1 MQVHGA
7 ADSGNRSTPSPMASQ
22 ARIRAIDLRFV
33 KDNAD
38 LVAKNAADRAVVV
51 DVPLVL
57 NLYDRARQLTKDVEE
72 LRRQRNRIAE
82 LMKSARTMSED
93 ELARCVADGKK
104 MRDAVSAADDSLQVV
119 ERALEEESCKLPNLS
134 HPDVPVGPE
143 ENAVVLR
150 VVGQKRDFA
159 AAGLTAT
166 DHLDTARELDM
177 VDFESASRVCGSK
190 FYFMRNAG
198 ALLEL
203 ALINWAMNSAS
214 AAGFT
219 VMTSPDVARE
229 SIMADCGFQPRDE
242 SGQTYR
248 IEDSDLCLVG
258 TAEIPLAGYFARQI
272 LDKANLPI
280 KMAAFSHC
288 FRREVGT
295 GANARGLY
303 RVHQFSKVELF
314 VISHPEESEAL
325 HTELREIQES
335 MFESLGL
342 HFRVLDMPTHD
353 LGAPAHRKYD
363 IEAWMP
369 GRDLYGEISS
379 ASNCTD
385 YQARR
390 LNIRYRGDHGVSR
403 FAHTLNAT
411 ACAVPRMIVAILEN
425 NLQVDGSVLVPEPL
439 RPFMGGMDYIR
450 PPSGPR
456 LSFTK
461 VGDSSARRTTASGSD
476 SVLMQTR
483 SGEP

>member
-1 MQVHGA
+1 VHGA
-7 ADSGNRSTPSPMASQ
+7 RDNANRLSPSPSASQ
-22 ARIRAIDLRFV
+22 ARICPVDLRFV

-51 DVPLVL
+51 DVPRVL
-57 NLYDRARQLTKDVEE
+57 NLYDRARQLKRDVEE
-72 LRRQRNRIAE
+72 LRRRRNRIADV
-82 LMKSARTMSED
+82 MKSAGSMSKD
-93 ELARCVADGKK
+93 ELARCVADGKQ
-104 MRDAVSAADDSLQVV
+104 MRDAVSAADDSLHVV
-119 ERALEEESCKLPNLS
+119 ERALEEESSKLPNLS
-134 HPDVPVGPE
+134 HPDAPVGPE

-150 VVGQKRDFA
+150 FVGQKRDFA
-159 AAGLTAT
+159 ADGLTPI
-166 DHLDTARELDM
+166 DHLETARALDM

-190 FYFMRNAG
+190 FYFLRNAG

-203 ALINWAMNSAS
+203 ALINWAMHSAS

-229 SIMADCGFQPRDE
+229 SIVADCGFQPRDA

-248 IEDSDLCLVG
+248 IEDSDLCLVA
-258 TAEIPLAGYFARQI
+258 TAEIPLAGYHAGQL
-272 LDKANLPI
+272 LDKAHLPI
-280 KMAAFSHC
+280 KMAALSHC

-314 VISHPEESEAL
+314 VISHPEESDRL
-325 HTELREIQES
+325 HAELRAIQES

-342 HFRVLDMPTHD
+342 HFRVLDMPTQE
-353 LGAPAHRKYD
+353 LGAPAYRKYD

-390 LNIRYRGDHGVSR
+390 LNIRFREDQGVSR

-439 RPFMGGMDYIR
+439 RPFMGGLDYIR
-450 PPSGPR
+450 PPSGP
-456 LSFTK
+456 
-461 VGDSSARRTTASGSD
+461 
-476 SVLMQTR
+476 
-483 SGEP
+483 